1 MRPQSAIP
9 TAKDTKMIARE
20 NSPTQTAMRSSFYSM
35 SLLTQSEKTELEAKD
50 DSKQI
55 SIHFKNE
62 QERRGAVV
70 EQLNITNI
78 LELSQRDHE
87 VLTQIKNFMASQET
101 ELQQEIAVMQK
112 LMIEQAT

>member
-1 MRPQSAIP
+1 MRPQSAVP
-9 TAKDTKMIARE
+9 TVKDARMIARE

-35 SLLTQSEKTELEAKD
+35 SLYTESEKAELEEKYETN
-50 DSKQI
+50 QI
-55 SIHFKNE
+55 STHFKDE

-87 VLTQIKNFMASQET
+87 VLK
-101 ELQQEIAVMQK
+101 
-112 LMIEQAT
+112 